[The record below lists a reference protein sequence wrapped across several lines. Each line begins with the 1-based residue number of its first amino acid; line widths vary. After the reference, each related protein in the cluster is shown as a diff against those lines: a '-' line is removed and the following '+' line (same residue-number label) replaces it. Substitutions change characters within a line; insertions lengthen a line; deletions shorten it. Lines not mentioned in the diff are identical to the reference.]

1 MFLNGRGAPCGRPFA
16 WRPLWVS
23 HLHYSQTDNR
33 EHGEDKPSPL
43 PIPIGTTLG
52 NIIGAFKSLTA
63 NEYIQHVKTKE
74 FPRFEKSIWQR
85 NYYEHIIRND
95 REWNLIVKYI
105 EKNPEM
111 WKGDELYG

>member
-1 MFLNGRGAPCGRPFA
+1 M
-16 WRPLWVS
+16 S